1 MTEATFWLIIS
12 LLNWNAAGDYEAII
26 EPAVVELS
34 TRSEQEIFAFEE
46 MLAMK
51 LYALDTKAHAK
62 EIGSGAYVDGEMYP
76 HLDTFLY
83 SRCAVVANGRIMYTA
98 VLANPKLSHKDIDF
112 EGVLYISS
120 TAYERKTGKEF
131 DYITKFSYETFS
143 NEAGWQ

>member
-62 EIGSGAYVDGEMYP
+62 EIGSRAYADGFLVWNP
-76 HLDTFLY
+76 NPFLY
-83 SRCAVVANGRIMYTA
+83 SRCAVVANGSIMYTS
-98 VLANPKLSHKDIDF
+98 VLANPKFFPKDIDF
-112 EGVLYISS
+112 KALLYIAPI
-120 TAYERKTGKEF
+120 AYERKTGREF
-131 DYITKFSYETFS
+131 NYITKFSYKAFS